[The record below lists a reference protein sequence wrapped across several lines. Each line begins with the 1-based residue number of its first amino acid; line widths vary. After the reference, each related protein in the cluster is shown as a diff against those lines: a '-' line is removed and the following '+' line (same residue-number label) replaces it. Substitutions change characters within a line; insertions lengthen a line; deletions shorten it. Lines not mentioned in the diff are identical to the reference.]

1 MKDTLNNDQSQ
12 AGVDAQLRIQTLSN
26 VAKWCARFGLF
37 AFALAMLFL
46 AYELLYDPSEL
57 EELFEQ
63 NKLPKGFIAGL
74 PFVVRS
80 LLFVVAVASMFPG
93 VIGFCV
99 ATELFSSFSKGEVF
113 TSVAAGRI
121 SLIGWALVAL
131 PLADTIGN
139 LLISGILALFKT
151 IGEVS
156 FTVDFDEGDLMAI
169 VFGLLFVILGRVMME
184 AVKISEENKQF
195 I

>member
-1 MKDTLNNDQSQ
+1 MKNALNIDQNQ
-12 AGVDAQLRIQTLSN
+12 AEMDAQLRIQTLST

-46 AYELLYDPSEL
+46 ASELFFDPSEL
-57 EELFEQ
+57 EELFDQ
-63 NKLPKGFIAGL
+63 KKLPNGFIGGL

-80 LLFVVAVASMFPG
+80 LLFVVAVASMFPA

-113 TSVAAGRI
+113 TSDAAGKI

-131 PLADTIGN
+131 PLANTIGN
-139 LLISGILALFKT
+139 LLISGILLLFKT
-151 IGEVS
+151 MGTVS
-156 FTVDFDEGDLMAI
+156 VTIDFDEGDMMAV
-169 VFGLLFVILGRVMME
+169 VFGLLFVILGRVMRE
-184 AVKISEENKQF
+184 AAKLSEENKQF
-195 I
+195 V